1 VAAPDPSEIAQVAAQ
16 YSIPPAI
23 LYAVGE
29 VESGY
34 SDAVIS
40 GQQTS
45 SAGAVGAFQ
54 FMPATAQAYGVS
66 VQQLAGNYSLQLN
79 LAARMLHD
87 LFERYGSWQGA
98 LSAYNSGSPT
108 AATGYASQ
116 VLGVAAK
123 DPGYGMGSQ
132 GADGGVGTAGA
143 QGSSSG
149 YAPSDLAFWR
159 GASGDFTN
167 TLQGMTSSGGV
178 VTQGALDS
186 YRQQAS
192 QVSQGS
198 PGHGGEGLS
207 GFNGQCV
214 GWVEQVLPWV
224 PYGPATAA
232 GYAAALPQVPGVR
245 QSSAAGAQPGDV
257 VVFAPGQAGADS
269 TDGHIAVVTGVSA
282 NGDIQVSQANW
293 DENGQPSVMTIPA
306 ATAQGLSFFSP
317 PPQDVQASAQAAV
330 ASVQAAQGAGGVSS
344 LSEPGSPQQATQA
357 SSTQQVQANEP
368 DAQLVQAFAQEAQAN
383 GIDPQHLTDN
393 ISTAIA
399 LMRYVTGKDTMSLA
413 DYGPVSGMD
422 PSAMLDYFRSLPHGT
437 YPGLTSGQFM
447 DTAHAASIP
456 SLQYQSRQ
464 PEAAEVA
471 RFASAGY
478 TPQMMNQYYQQT
490 AKSGAG
496 PTSIATAETYSTT
509 HGGSGIRSE

>member
-1 VAAPDPSEIAQVAAQ
+1 VQPDAFVLAQVAAQ

-23 LYAVGE
+23 LFAVGE
-29 VESGY
+29 AETGYGDGYVSG
-34 SDAVIS
+34 SQRGGS
-40 GQQTS
+40 GEW
-45 SAGAVGAFQ
+45 GAFQ
-54 FMPATAQAYGVS
+54 FMPATLQGYGFTG
-66 VQQLAGNYSLQLN
+66 QQIAGNFELQAE

-87 LFERYGSWQGA
+87 LFQKYGGWQAA

-108 AATGYASQ
+108 GAPSYASK
-116 VLGVAAK
+116 VLGIAGQ
-123 DPGYGMGSQ
+123 DPSYGMGAQ
-132 GADGGVGTAGA
+132 GA
-143 QGSSSG
+143 QGPGTAQGATSG

-167 TLQGMTSSGGV
+167 ALQGMSQGGGV
-178 VTQGALDS
+178 VSPDVLAS
-186 YRQQAS
+186 YRMQAS
-192 QVSQGS
+192 QVGQGAT
-198 PGHGGEGLS
+198 GHGVEGLS

-214 GWVEQVLPWV
+214 GWVEKVLPWV

-232 GYAAALPQVPGVR
+232 DYAAALPQVPGVR

-269 TDGHIAVVTGVSA
+269 SAGHIAVVTGVGA
-282 NGDIQVSQANW
+282 NGDITVSQANW

-306 ATAQGLSFFSP
+306 ETAQGLSFFSP

-330 ASVQAAQGAGGVSS
+330 ESMQAAQSTGGVSS
-344 LSEPGSPQQATQA
+344 LSSARSPQPATLT
-357 SSTQQVQANEP
+357 SSVSRPGEQGQGEVDPSAI
-368 DAQLVQAFAQEAQAN
+368 AAFAQEAQAH

-399 LMRYVTGKDTMSLA
+399 MMRYVTGKDTMSLA
-413 DYGPVSGMD
+413 QYGPLNGMD
-422 PSAMLDYFRSLPHGT
+422 QSAMLDWFRQQPHGT

-456 SLQYQSRQ
+456 SIQYQSRQ
-464 PEAAEVA
+464 PEPAEVA

-478 TPQMMNQYYQQT
+478 TPQMMSQYYQQT

-496 PTSIATAETYSTT
+496 PTAAATAETFSTT